1 MSNKSETVIARIGS
15 EINTTDS
22 PMIIEG
28 VASTSHL
35 DFQGDRIPVELIEL
49 GYLEKNGFLNF
60 HHRKDSFDTACIGE
74 VLKANVIDLP
84 NGAKGVKVQCKLH
97 DNAVGRDIYNYMRYL
112 KAHSDKRLGLS
123 IEMTAIKQNGKIQS
137 LIGTSLAITVSPAN
151 PHCRV
156 DIRKSTDI
164 DKPDKLPTVPIVIP
178 TRGVTNAIHICK
190 STDSSEVA
198 YLTED
203 FNMGIISN
211 YFKSNENIEKEM
223 NTATAAPIT
232 REALDGAK
240 TKGKKKKERENRVQA
255 WKVIIKGIM
264 DGELRIVRNKK

>member
-60 HHRKDSFDTACIGE
+60 HHR
-74 VLKANVIDLP
+74 IDLP

-211 YFKSNENIEKEM
+211 YFKSNKNIEKEM